1 MPNPTA
7 TLAAH
12 FGFGAASGALF
23 SAAPSGLR
31 QQYPVATGVAFG
43 LCVWGASYL
52 GWVPAMRLMPPA
64 TRQPAARNFMMIV
77 AHIIWGA
84 TLGSAVKALSPKANL
99 TLPSEHLRS
108 GSRTISYR

>member
-1 MPNPTA
+1 
-7 TLAAH
+7 
-12 FGFGAASGALF
+12 
-23 SAAPSGLR
+23 
-31 QQYPVATGVAFG
+31 
-43 LCVWGASYL
+43 L